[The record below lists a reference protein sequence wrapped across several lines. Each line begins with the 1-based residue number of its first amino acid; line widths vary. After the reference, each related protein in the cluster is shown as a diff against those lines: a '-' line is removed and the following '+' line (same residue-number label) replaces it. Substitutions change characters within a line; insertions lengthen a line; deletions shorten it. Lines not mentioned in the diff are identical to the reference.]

1 MRKLFVLLSISALAF
16 LIGCTNKEFQS
27 DYPIVYWDGVHY
39 LVTNEPITEDQLE
52 QEIGEITSET
62 SELPTEHGEGFK
74 LTNGI
79 KLYKIKNIDITSAIE
94 SSLAVEIEGEYR
106 VARRLV
112 LKD

>member
-1 MRKLFVLLSISALAF
+1 MRKLLVLLSISALAF

-27 DYPIVYWDGVHY
+27 DYPIVYWEGVHY
-39 LVTNEPITEDQLE
+39 VVTHEPIMKDQLE
-52 QEIGEITSET
+52 EQIGEITSET

-79 KLYKIKNIDITSAIE
+79 KLYKIKDIDITSAIE
-94 SSLAVEIEGEYR
+94 SLLAVEIEGKYR

-112 LKD
+112 LRD